1 MIRVRPT
8 TGRRHR
14 AGERTASLA
23 SVDRRRAIGIVLVV
37 VSAAGFA
44 SGTVL
49 SKPIYAAGLDWL
61 QLLAWRFAIG
71 AALAWGWLLA
81 SPTRR
86 SALRRLERR
95 QALGAAGLGVW
106 YTGNAGT
113 YYAGLET
120 VPASLAGVLVYL
132 YPAIVA
138 VLSVRYATRLTGR
151 RPWFALGIA
160 LVGVVLAL
168 GGINLVPPPPVSGL
182 LLILAS
188 PIIYAGWIILSA
200 RLAGERTDRL
210 AHETV
215 RTDRADDA
223 AATTTLMISAT
234 AAVFIGA
241 AVLTGRPLAP
251 DRIPSAAWPYLV
263 AIGFASTFLAIQ
275 TFYAGARRIGAA
287 QAALV
292 STVEPLIIVTLAW
305 LTLGE
310 VLAPIQLVGAGLI
323 LLGVVVAQTG
333 ERPHGAPE
341 PAAPLDGELTPG
353 SG

>member
-1 MIRVRPT
+1 M
-8 TGRRHR
+8 
-14 AGERTASLA
+14 
-23 SVDRRRAIGIVLVV
+23 
-37 VSAAGFA
+37 SAAGFG

-71 AALAWGWLLA
+71 AALAWAWILV
-81 SPTRR
+81 SPSRRAALRHLGRR
-86 SALRRLERR
+86 SAL
-95 QALGAAGLGVW
+95 AAAGLGVW

-138 VLSVRYATRLTGR
+138 VLSIRYATRLAGR
-151 RPWFALGIA
+151 RPWIALGIA

-168 GGINLVPPPPVSGL
+168 GGIQLAAPPPASGI

-188 PIIYAGWIILSA
+188 PVIYAGWIILSA
-200 RLAGERTDRL
+200 RLAGERSDRL
-210 AHETV
+210 AHESV
-215 RTDRADDA
+215 DDGRADDA
-223 AATTTLMISAT
+223 GVAAALMIGAT
-234 AAVFIGA
+234 AAVFVGA
-241 AVLTGRPLAP
+241 AILTGRPLAP
-251 DRIPSAAWPYLV
+251 DRIPAAAWPYLLT
-263 AIGFASTFLAIQ
+263 IGFASTFLAIQ

-305 LTLGE
+305 LALGD
-310 VLAPIQLVGAGLI
+310 VLAPVQLVGAGLI
-323 LLGVVVAQTG
+323 LLGVLTAQTG
-333 ERPHGAPE
+333 QGDEIG
-341 PAAPLDGELTPG
+341 AAPTG
-353 SG
+353 